1 MASKSNRLGFE
12 TRAIHAAQ
20 SPCPLTGAVVQPVYT
35 TSTFVQDAIGKN
47 KGYLYSRAKNPTR
60 DVLEGCLAD
69 LEGAAMA
76 LAFPTG
82 LAAASTIIELLDAGS
97 EVLIHHDLYG
107 GIYRLFTHVK
117 AHSAGLVIKS
127 VNFSDMDAVKAAIT
141 PQTKMMWFETPS
153 NPLLEI
159 VDIEAITQLARK
171 GDILSVCDNTF
182 ASPYCQRPIEM
193 GVDLVLHSATKFLNG
208 HSDLLAGVVAAS
220 AHLDGDVVDRLRFLQ
235 SSLGAVLDPISC
247 ATLLRSV
254 KTLPVR
260 MDRHL
265 ENAELIAAFLDENQ
279 AALGISKLKYPGL
292 KDHPGHDIA
301 ARQMKGFGSLMSF
314 EVTGGEPRA
323 NSVAQRL
330 NLFAFAV
337 SLGGVESLVQHPASM
352 THKIVP
358 KAQRDAL
365 GITEG
370 LLRLSV
376 GIELC
381 SDLIADLEQ
390 ALT

>member
-1 MASKSNRLGFE
+1 MATKSNQLGFE
-12 TRAIHAAQ
+12 TRAIHAGQ
-20 SPCPLTGAVVQPVYT
+20 SPCPLTGAVVQPIYT
-35 TSTFVQDAIGKN
+35 TSTFAQDAIGEN

-60 DVLEGCLAD
+60 DVLEACLAD
-69 LEGAAMA
+69 LESASAA

-82 LAAASTIIELLDAGS
+82 LAAASTIIEMLDAGS
-97 EVLIHHDLYG
+97 EVLVHHDLYG

-117 AHSAGLVIKS
+117 SRSAGLAIKS
-127 VNFSDMDAVKAAIT
+127 VNFSDIEAVKAALT

-159 VDIEAITQLARK
+159 VDVEAVAALARA
-171 GDILSVCDNTF
+171 GGVLTVCDNTF

-193 GVDLVLHSATKFLNG
+193 GIDLVLHSATKFLNG
-208 HSDLLAGVVAAS
+208 HSDLLAGVVAVS
-220 AHLDGDVVDRLRFLQ
+220 PHLGEAMVEQLRFLQ
-235 SSLGAVLDPISC
+235 NSVGAVMDPISC
-247 ATLLRSV
+247 STLLRSL

-265 ENAELIAAFLDENQ
+265 ENAAQIAAFLNDNQ
-279 AALGISKLKYPGL
+279 SRLGIERLNFPGL
-292 KDHPGHDIA
+292 ADHPGHDIA

-314 EVTGGEPRA
+314 EVSGGEARA
-323 NSVAQRL
+323 NKVAQAL
-330 NLFAFAV
+330 SLFAFAV

-358 KAQRDAL
+358 KEQRDAL

-381 SDLIADLEQ
+381 ADLVADLEQ
-390 ALT
+390 ALA

>member
-1 MASKSNRLGFE
+1 MATKSNQLGFE
-12 TRAIHAAQ
+12 TRAIHAGQ
-20 SPCPLTGAVVQPVYT
+20 SPCPLTGAVVQPIYT
-35 TSTFVQDAIGKN
+35 TSTFAQDGIGEN

-60 DVLEGCLAD
+60 DVLEACLAD
-69 LEGAAMA
+69 LESAQAA

-82 LAAASTIIELLDAGS
+82 LSAAATITELLDAGS
-97 EVLIHHDLYG
+97 EVLVHHDLYG

-117 AHSAGLVIKS
+117 SRSAGLLVKS
-127 VNFSDMDAVKAAIT
+127 VNFSDIEAVKAAMT

-159 VDIEAITQLARK
+159 VDVETVSAIARAA
-171 GDILSVCDNTF
+171 GVTTVCDNTF

-193 GVDLVLHSATKFLNG
+193 GIDLVLHSATKFLNG

-220 AHLDGDVVDRLRFLQ
+220 PHLETTVVERLRFLQ
-235 SSLGAVLDPISC
+235 NSVGAVLDPISC
-247 ATLLRSV
+247 STLLRSL

-265 ENAELIAAFLDENQ
+265 ENAAQIAAFLKGNQ
-279 AALGISKLKYPGL
+279 GRLGIERLNFPGL
-292 KDHPGHDIA
+292 GDHPGYAIA
-301 ARQMKGFGSLMSF
+301 SRQMKGYGSLMSF
-314 EVTGGEPRA
+314 EVSGGEARA
-323 NSVAQRL
+323 NRVAQKM

-358 KAQRDAL
+358 KKQRDAL
-365 GITEG
+365 GITES

-390 ALT
+390 ALS